1 MTETTSPARLI
12 QSLTVIAGSSVV
24 NREKDK
30 GRATL
35 VLFLGETTCGAER
48 DLGAR
53 AVFLR
58 LAISN
63 LPSARQATYLYA
75 FPHRRRALPPACV
88 NRATAGPGRFAA
100 ATLPSQPAGTGS
112 APRPATGR
120 TCCTRGSRTRPASP
134 ALTMHRPEPGQPT
147 LQGICEPTTRG
158 MSAHVRA
165 ASGAHT

>member
-100 ATLPSQPAGTGS
+100 ASSLLNPPAQALHLDQLPAAHAARADLEQGRP
-112 APRPATGR
+112 PRP
-120 TCCTRGSRTRPASP
+120 
-134 ALTMHRPEPGQPT
+134 
-147 LQGICEPTTRG
+147 
-158 MSAHVRA
+158 
-165 ASGAHT
+165 